1 MQVPQKTSVK
11 NRLRDSFKK
20 NAKRAPACI
29 LAASLLLLTGA
40 ASVET
45 ETLSGGSSTI
55 VDQTREAYSQASPA
69 MDAEHASVFAR
80 GRSLF
85 RQSWVVAPANDRA
98 AGLGPTF
105 NRISC
110 IACHAKNGR
119 GGAPDGPD
127 TSMQAMLLRLSI
139 PGTNVHG
146 GPKPHPAYGDQLNER
161 GVPGV
166 PGEGIGYLIY
176 EERKEILADGE
187 IVTLRKPN
195 VHFKQLA
202 YGPLGDN
209 IMVSPRIGPA
219 VYGLGLLE
227 AVSDD
232 TLLALQNQTKPD
244 GIRGRVNIVWD
255 AIEQKDAIGRFGAKA
270 NVATLTEQ
278 VANAYVGDLGITTPL
293 TQHENCTAVQKACKK
308 APSGSAAKF
317 AGIKLSA
324 KEADPE
330 LSRADL
336 YATVF
341 YHRML
346 AVPARRNVNGAQ
358 VIRGGQLFNQARCA
372 ACHVPEL
379 RTRKDAVLPMLSNQL
394 IRPYTDLLLHDMG
407 SDLADGRRDYRAN
420 EQEWRTAP
428 LWGIGL
434 AHKVNADAGF
444 MHDGRARNLQEAIM
458 WHDGEAAGARE
469 TFRNMTKDERAALLR
484 FLESI

>member
-1 MQVPQKTSVK
+1 MPALQKTSLQ
-11 NRLRDSFKK
+11 NRWP
-20 NAKRAPACI
+20 NALKTNVTRPLPYLI
-29 LAASLLLLTGA
+29 AASVLLLTGA
-40 ASVET
+40 ASIEIAALT
-45 ETLSGGSSTI
+45 GGTSTTA
-55 VDQTREAYSQASPA
+55 DQSREAYSQASPA
-69 MDAEHASVFAR
+69 MDAQHAVVFAQ

-85 RQSWVVAPANDRA
+85 RQSWVVAPADDRA

-110 IACHAKNGR
+110 LACHAKNGR
-119 GGAPDGPD
+119 GGAPDGPNG
-127 TSMQAMLLRLSI
+127 SMQAMLLRLSV
-139 PGTNVHG
+139 PGINAHG

-176 EERKEILADGE
+176 EERKEVLAGGE
-187 IVTLRKPN
+187 LITLRKPN

-209 IMVSPRIGPA
+209 IQVSPRIGPA

-227 AVSDD
+227 AISDD
-232 TLLALQNQTKPD
+232 TLLALQNKAKPD

-255 AIEQKDAIGRFGAKA
+255 AVAQADAIGRFGMKA

-293 TQHENCTAVQKACKK
+293 TPHENCTAVQTACKK

-317 AGIKLSA
+317 SGTKLDD
-324 KEADPE
+324 KDADTE

-346 AVPARRNVNGAQ
+346 AVPARRNVNDAQ
-358 VIRGGQLFNQARCA
+358 VIRGAQLFNQARCS

-379 RTRKDAVLPMLSNQL
+379 RTRKDAALPMLSNQL

-407 SDLADGRRDYRAN
+407 PDLADGRRDYRAN

-434 AHKVNADAGF
+434 AHKVSADAGF
-444 MHDGRARNLQEAIM
+444 MHDGRARNMQEAIM
-458 WHDGEAAGARE
+458 WHGGEATIARE
-469 TFRNMTKDERAALLR
+469 SFRNMTKDERAALLR